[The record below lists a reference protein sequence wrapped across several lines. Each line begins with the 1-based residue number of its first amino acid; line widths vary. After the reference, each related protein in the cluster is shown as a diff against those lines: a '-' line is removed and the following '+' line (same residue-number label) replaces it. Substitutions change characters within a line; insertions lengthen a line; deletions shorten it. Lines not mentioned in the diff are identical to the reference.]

1 MTAFVGRKATIT
13 KGATPIAAIRTRTVS
28 INNEPVDITSDDDNG
43 FRTLLQNPGTKTL
56 DLSIEGVAKDAT
68 LLTSVMSTTDIIET
82 LSILFPTIGTIA
94 GDFVVAS
101 FEVAAPYNEA
111 ATFTASLQSSGAFT
125 FTPAA

>member
-43 FRTLLQNPGTKTL
+43 FRTLLQDPGTKTL

-68 LLTSVMSTTDIIET
+68 LLTSVMSTSDIIET

-125 FTPAA
+125 FTPAV

>member
-13 KGATPIAAIRTRTVS
+13 KGSTPIAAIRTRTVS

-43 FRTLLQNPGTKTL
+43 FRTLLQDPGTKTL
-56 DLSIEGVAKDAT
+56 DLSIEGVAKDPT
-68 LLTSVMSTTDIIET
+68 LLTSVMSTTDITET

-125 FTPAA
+125 FTPAV

>member
-13 KGATPIAAIRTRTVS
+13 KGATTIAAIRTRTVS

-43 FRTLLQNPGTKTL
+43 FRTLLQDPGTKTL

-125 FTPAA
+125 FTPAV

>member
-43 FRTLLQNPGTKTL
+43 FRTLLQDPGTKTL
-56 DLSIEGVAKDAT
+56 DLSIEGVAKDPV
-68 LLTSVMSTTDIIET
+68 LLTSVMSTTDIVET

-101 FEVAAPYNEA
+101 FEVAAAYNEA

-125 FTPAA
+125 FTAAV

>member
-43 FRTLLQNPGTKTL
+43 FRTLLQDPGTKTL

-101 FEVAAPYNEA
+101 FELAAPYNEA